1 LAVDFFLA
9 ARNRLG
15 INFTHRNSY
24 ITAEQDKMSVDP
36 ERLRNELARI
46 RQLIA
51 EDPRVLAKFDT
62 DGNGIIDGE
71 EWAEVRRVVIQRIER
86 EDQEAEMARM
96 FADEEDTSEA
106 RPEPVAER
114 DFSGLELAFDPRQER
129 EVASIA
135 DDLFRRDLSRE
146 YADGAQ
152 TNGTSMADHQE
163 LILEQVGGL
172 KQLFGNMFKRQYRV
186 LDAHKRELGRI
197 SQRQNEML
205 QNMMDYSIFTDP
217 DLSFVV
223 EDDLCDERREFV
235 RTTGMTENSM
245 QIKNPRGRYI
255 GYTEWKLSFLRR
267 KYEVRMGSE
276 TTSYYVRR
284 RLLKPW
290 TYDVLDAFDEPIGTM
305 ERGWAGLGFLAGANL
320 FHIDIEVDVSNDL
333 MWGFLATALLA
344 DLDGESHSR
353 RSGLDFLNS

>member
-1 LAVDFFLA
+1 
-9 ARNRLG
+9 
-15 INFTHRNSY
+15 
-24 ITAEQDKMSVDP
+24 MSVDP
-36 ERLRNELARI
+36 ERLRSELARI

-62 DGNGIIDGE
+62 DGNGIIDGD
-71 EWAEVRRVVIQRIER
+71 EWAER
-86 EDQEAEMARM
+86 EEQEAEMARM
-96 FADEEDTSEA
+96 FADEEDTSDA
-106 RPEPVAER
+106 GQEPGAPVTDR
-114 DFSGLELAFDPRQER
+114 DFSNLELAFDPRQKP

-163 LILEQVGGL
+163 LILEQVGGI

-186 LDAHKRELGRI
+186 LDAHRRELGRI

-205 QNMMDYSIFTDP
+205 QNLTDYSIFTDP

-235 RTTGMTENSM
+235 RTTGLSENSM

-290 TYDVLDAFDEPIGTM
+290 TYDVMDAFDEPIGTM
-305 ERGWAGLGFLAGANL
+305 ERGWAGLGFIAGANL

-344 DLDGESHSR
+344 DLDGESSSR